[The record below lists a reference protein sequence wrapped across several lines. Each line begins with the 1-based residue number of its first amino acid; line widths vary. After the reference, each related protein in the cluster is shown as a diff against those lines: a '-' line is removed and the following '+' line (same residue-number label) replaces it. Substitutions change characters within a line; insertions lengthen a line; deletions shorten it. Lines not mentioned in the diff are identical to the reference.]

1 MLKEEIWS
9 KALEVLQ
16 KNVSTISYDLWIKSL
31 EPVDIKNG
39 VFYLSTTSETAKQ
52 RIMTIHKGDIYV
64 AITSITDEVKDFAV
78 LDPDERDAYM
88 KNAEIAVKT
97 ESQRFPGMNTF
108 NKKYK
113 FENFI
118 VGNSNKY
125 VYFACKG
132 VAENP
137 SAKINPLFIYGGS
150 GLGKTHL
157 LNAIGNSLNEL
168 HPELRTLY
176 CTCEK
181 FTGDYVKSLQ
191 GNYNAKNN
199 FKEKYR
205 NLDVLIIDDIQFISK
220 AESTQEEFF
229 FTFNEL
235 YESGKQIIIASDR
248 PPKEISTLQERL
260 ASRFSM
266 GLIQDIQFPDYETR
280 LAILMKKAQEEGFV
294 VEDQVLEY
302 LAEHFDTNIR
312 EMEGVLMKVWYY
324 ASLIGKKSASMDDAR
339 EALKD
344 HDFSNKQNLTAERI
358 IDCVCKYYNVKKDDL
373 LGKKKNKDIVEP
385 RQICMYVICSML
397 EMSLLSIGQ
406 LFGRD
411 HTTVIHAR
419 DKVTTAIEENQRVKI
434 AVNDIKAMATKN

>member
-181 FTGDYVKSLQ
+181 FTGDYVKS
-191 GNYNAKNN
+191 
-199 FKEKYR
+199 
-205 NLDVLIIDDIQFISK
+205 
-220 AESTQEEFF
+220 
-229 FTFNEL
+229 
-235 YESGKQIIIASDR
+235 
-248 PPKEISTLQERL
+248 
-260 ASRFSM
+260 
-266 GLIQDIQFPDYETR
+266 
-280 LAILMKKAQEEGFV
+280 
-294 VEDQVLEY
+294 
-302 LAEHFDTNIR
+302 
-312 EMEGVLMKVWYY
+312 
-324 ASLIGKKSASMDDAR
+324 
-339 EALKD
+339 
-344 HDFSNKQNLTAERI
+344 
-358 IDCVCKYYNVKKDDL
+358 
-373 LGKKKNKDIVEP
+373 
-385 RQICMYVICSML
+385 
-397 EMSLLSIGQ
+397 
-406 LFGRD
+406 
-411 HTTVIHAR
+411 
-419 DKVTTAIEENQRVKI
+419 
-434 AVNDIKAMATKN
+434 